1 MSKTKNQVLVIDRT
15 RWLRGVYGNPDGHA
29 QSDGDTSKLYRK
41 HDRRMCCLGFYLR
54 SCGCKVGDIVNLG
67 TPSDLGAVPNQAAWL
82 INKPQEQD
90 WLIAKND
97 TTAHMDDATREKA
110 IVDGFARN
118 GVTVKFTGPR
128 LPKINGKEVR
138 YEHVNKKSK
147 PKDG

>member
-15 RWLRGVYGNPDGHA
+15 RWLRGVYGNPTGHA

-54 SCGCKVGDIVNLG
+54 SCGCKVADIIDKS
-67 TPSDLGAVPNQAAWL
+67 TPDDVEKLPEQASWL
-82 INKPQEQD
+82 VQKWGKQD
-90 WLIAKND
+90 WLIGKND
-97 TTAHMDDATREKA
+97 NTHMSDEVRERA
-110 IVDGFARN
+110 IAEGFARN
-118 GVTVKFTGPR
+118 GVTVKFTGRR
-128 LPKINGKEVR
+128 LPKVNGKEVR

>member
-15 RWLRGVYGNPDGHA
+15 RWLRGVYGNPTGHV

-54 SCGCKVGDIVNLG
+54 SCGCKVGDIIGRSKPN
-67 TPSDLGAVPNQAAWL
+67 DLDALPNQAHWLVQKWGEQDYL
-82 INKPQEQD
+82 INK
-90 WLIAKND
+90 ND
-97 TTAHMDDATREKA
+97 NTYMSDEVREKEITA
-110 IVDGFARN
+110 VFARN

-128 LPKINGKEVR
+128 LPKVNGKEVR